1 MMNFL
6 YTQPWLLFLAL
17 CMVLFLSSAVGYV
30 LASGRRRNED
40 PHFHEQITAL
50 RDGLF
55 IMLALLLGFAL
66 VMAQTRYEE
75 RKHLVVDEAN
85 AIGRT
90 IFQAEMLP
98 EPQRRTTLELLRE
111 YVTIRLDFAK
121 VKLWDQSTFTRTIQ
135 RTKAF
140 QEQLRQQVV
149 PVAQQSQTAIIAG
162 YIQTL
167 SDMIDVSEK
176 RRAKFEDRVPTTVW
190 AIIILVGICHCFLA
204 GYQLKKRFWLSFV
217 ITPLIVAAVTV
228 LTFGLDDPHAG
239 LSRIAQNSMERL
251 ANDVTSVKE

>member
-1 MMNFL
+1 VV
-6 YTQPWLLFLAL
+6 L
-17 CMVLFLSSAVGYV
+17 CVVLFLSSAVGYV
-30 LASGRRRNED
+30 LAAGRHRNED

-90 IFQAEMLP
+90 IFQAEILP
-98 EPQRRTTLELLRE
+98 EPQRGKTLDLLQG
-111 YVTIRLDFAK
+111 YVAVRLDFAK
-121 VKLWDQSTFTRTIQ
+121 VRLLDPSALTRSIQ
-135 RTKAF
+135 RTKAV

-149 PVAQQSQTAIIAG
+149 SVARQNQTAVIAG

-167 SDMIDVSEK
+167 SDMIDVSER

-190 AIIILVGICHCFLA
+190 AIIILVGMCHCFLA
-204 GYQLKKRFWLSFV
+204 GYHLKKRFWLSFV

-239 LSRIAQNSMERL
+239 LSRIAQNSMQRL
-251 ANDVTSVKE
+251 ANDVTSAKE

>member
-6 YTQPWLLFLAL
+6 YSQPWLLFLAL
-17 CMVLFLSSAVGYV
+17 CIVLFVASAVGYV
-30 LASGRRRNED
+30 LASSSRRNED
-40 PHFHEQITAL
+40 AHSHEQITAL

-75 RKHLVVDEAN
+75 RKRLVVDEAN

-90 IFQAEMLP
+90 IFQAEVLP
-98 EPQRRTTLELLRE
+98 EPERAKTLDLLNN
-111 YVTIRLDFAK
+111 YVAVRLDFVK
-121 VKLWDQSTFTRTIQ
+121 VRLSDPSALTRSIR
-135 RTKAF
+135 RTNAV
-140 QEQLRQQVV
+140 QEQLRQQVLS
-149 PVAQQSQTAIIAG
+149 VARQNQTAVIAG

-167 SDMIDVSEK
+167 SDMIDVSER

-204 GYQLKKRFWLSFV
+204 GYHLKKRFWLSFV
-217 ITPLIVAAVTV
+217 ITPVIVAAVTV

-239 LSRIAQNSMERL
+239 LSRIAQNSMQRL
-251 ANDVTSVKE
+251 AEDVTSVKQ